1 MIIFFQEV
9 YLIITQFCTKGLF
22 LNKGLFTIFGVFVYI
37 FYYLQKNMYIS
48 VKILQNQILQH
59 FVVFPKCE
67 HFLGQKIIVKHQV
80 TVCLPKNYI
89 VIASIR
95 SITNFTM
102 RQKCIKMQLG
112 NQRGQIAVVC
122 SQKTKLS
129 QQQINFTQIQQLSNH
144 PRSLRILYFSAM
156 RALCTSSQNHSYPVR
171 NASIFQHY
179 NFLQNSAKKC
189 QLPYFNKI
197 DIKIVHNNIFVGVH
211 IFMVKN
217 ISSIVQSLNRGNF

>member
-102 RQKCIKMQLG
+102 RQNAARQLE
-112 NQRGQIAVVC
+112 RLHLF